1 MNKRELTPKEEKFAQ
16 LVASGK
22 TQADAY
28 RGSYNAGSML
38 DATIASKAS
47 IVMAKGHVRARVDEL
62 RRPIVTKAQMT
73 LETHLEDL
81 LELRRLAVQDGKYS
95 AAVSAEIARGKAAGL
110 IVDKSEIDHHGSIE
124 MNHTIEFV
132 KPKNGEG

>member
-1 MNKRELTPKEEKFAQ
+1 MSEKPLTSKEEKFAQ

-28 RGSYNAGSML
+28 RGAYDAKNML

-47 IVMAKGHVRARVDEL
+47 IVMAKGHVRARVEEL
-62 RRPIVTKAQMT
+62 RKPIVSKVQMT

-81 LELRRLAVQDGKYS
+81 LELRRLAVQDGKYA

-110 IVDKSEIDHHGSIE
+110 IVDKAEVDHKGTIILQLSNDDASI
-124 MNHTIEFV
+124 
-132 KPKNGEG
+132 

>member
-1 MNKRELTPKEEKFAQ
+1 MTPKEEKFAQ

-22 TQADAY
+22 TQSDAY
-28 RGSYNAGSML
+28 RGAYDAENMK

-47 IVMAKGHVRARVDEL
+47 IVMAKGHVRARVEEL
-62 RRPIVTKAQMT
+62 RVPIVTKAQMT
-73 LETHLEDL
+73 LESHLDDL

-110 IVDKSEIDHHGSIE
+110 VVDKAEITGKDGSPIVFG
-124 MNHTIEFV
+124 TVRIV
-132 KPKNGEG
+132 KPS